1 MLIKVNKSHHLN
13 FFFLWRET
21 YYKEEKSKF
30 LMMLFLIKGYFAK
43 VQNSEDAQEKVL
55 QYIAVLAR
63 PMVLYQHDHPVQWT
77 PVYAGNKFFNSR
89 STVSEDDNL
98 MTSVSTPIFDR
109 RNYSVSNFL

>member
-1 MLIKVNKSHHLN
+1 
-13 FFFLWRET
+13 
-21 YYKEEKSKF
+21 
-30 LMMLFLIKGYFAK
+30 MMLFLIKGYFAK